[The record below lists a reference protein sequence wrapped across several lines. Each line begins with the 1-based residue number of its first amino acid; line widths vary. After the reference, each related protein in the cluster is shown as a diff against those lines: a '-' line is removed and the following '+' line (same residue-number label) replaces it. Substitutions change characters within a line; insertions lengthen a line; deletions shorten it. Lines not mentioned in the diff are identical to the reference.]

1 MNIVVFL
8 THNLSLLDWK
18 RIGILNRELSLYQ
31 KLTEKN
37 CKFKIITYG
46 NLKDKRIKLYK
57 NIEIFPIYKELK
69 RNNNFFFKFFYPIY
83 FICKNRVIF
92 KDCNLIKTNQII
104 GGHLAVIAK
113 ILFRKKLIIRLGY
126 EPYILVKSYSKNL
139 VLKYLYKLNSIF
151 CFIFADYIIVTS
163 NQIREKIIK
172 YYSVSKKKIGVNPN
186 FVDTDKFTIINNG
199 NKNKYFNTIFT
210 ISRLDEQKNLEF
222 LFNQVKESSIQLHI
236 YGSLKGIKKYKDLI
250 NEIGCDVRFK
260 GPIDNEK
267 LPMIINN
274 YLIFILLSHSEGNP
288 KALLEAMS
296 CGRIAIGRN
305 VEGINNIIKDQSNG
319 FILDNNKNN
328 LKNIIFKIKTKN
340 KKKLLSIQK
349 KARKFILQ
357 NFCLKK
363 IVLRELKIYKKVE
376 NKN

>member
-8 THNLSLLDWK
+8 THNLSLFDWK
-18 RIGILNRELSLYQ
+18 QIGVLNRELSLYQ

-46 NLKDKRIKLYK
+46 DSKDKKIKNYK
-57 NIEIFPIYKELK
+57 NIEIFPIFQKLK
-69 RNNNFFFKFFYPIY
+69 KKNKNFFFKFFYPIY
-83 FICKNRVIF
+83 FIYRNRLIF

-113 ILFRKKLIIRLGY
+113 ILYRKKLIIRLGY
-126 EPYILVKSYSKNL
+126 EPYILVKAYSKNFI
-139 VLKYLYKLNSIF
+139 LKYLYKLNSIF
-151 CFIFADYIIVTS
+151 CLIFADYIIVTT
-163 NQIREKIIK
+163 NQIKEKILK
-172 YYSVSKKKIGVNPN
+172 YYNVSKKKIGVNPN
-186 FVDTDKFTIINNG
+186 FVDTDKFTNN
-199 NKNKYFNTIFT
+199 NNNRNYYNTIFT

-222 LFNQVKESSIQLHI
+222 LFNQVKESSLQLHI
-236 YGSLKGIKKYKDLI
+236 YGSLNGIQKYKVLI
-250 NEIGCDVRFK
+250 NKIGCDVRFK

-296 CGRIAIGRN
+296 CGRVVIGKN

-319 FILDNNKNN
+319 FILDDNKNN
-328 LKNIIFKIKTKN
+328 LKNIIFKIKNKN
-340 KKKLLSIQK
+340 KNKLLDIQRN
-349 KARKFILQ
+349 ARKHILQ

-363 IVLRELKIYKKVE
+363 IVLRELKIYKYLI
-376 NKN
+376 KNN